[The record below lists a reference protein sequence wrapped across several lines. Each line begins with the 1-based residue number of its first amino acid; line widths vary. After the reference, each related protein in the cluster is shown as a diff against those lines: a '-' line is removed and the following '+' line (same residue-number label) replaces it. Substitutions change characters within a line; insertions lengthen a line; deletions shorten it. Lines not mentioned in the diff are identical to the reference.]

1 MDRTVHLRDNVSSI
15 SKKAKRE
22 CVERKALCER
32 ARCNPIVTELNYFD
46 MTLKGTTQIHYFHV
60 SP

>member
-22 CVERKALCER
+22 CVERKALCEC
-32 ARCNPIVTELNYFD
+32 AHCNPTELNYFD
-46 MTLKGTTQIHYFHV
+46 TILRNTTQIHYFHV
-60 SP
+60 FP